1 MLRFAL
7 ITAPKSV
14 VNRSQVPVVSGSA
27 DDEGTCVGA
36 VFAVLAGANRH
47 LASFRSPT

>member
-27 DDEGTCVGA
+27 DDEGTCVG
-36 VFAVLAGANRH
+36 VFAVFAGANRH